1 MVHFAARG
9 GLPSAMESSQFG
21 YTAMT
26 EVMNTIE
33 SVRSQKNP
41 ATGRARST
49 AEVLRESARLLADPR
64 SPEGQKFRQSTRG
77 LQFQAT
83 FQRLPIY
90 ARDRRSEEHTS
101 ELQSLMRISYAVFCL
116 KKKNT
121 RQHDEYTTLLVHS
134 LRRQ

>member
-1 MVHFAARG
+1 MRI
-9 GLPSAMESSQFG
+9 SDWSSDVCSSDL
-21 YTAMT
+21 YNAMT

-90 ARDRRSEEHTS
+90 ARDRDGNVTHPFGLIDPSAFAQAKIGRASCRERVC
-101 ELQSLMRISYAVFCL
+101 QYV
-116 KKKNT
+116 
-121 RQHDEYTTLLVHS
+121 
-134 LRRQ
+134 